1 MFKEHKILNHEYDC
15 EVDALYIKVKDYPN
29 PKAVPLTDNIVLDFT
44 KEGEIVGLEII
55 NTSHVLNTTVKSLEN
70 INSIDLIVK
79 VTEYQILVNA
89 IFTLPI
95 KDHDEFKIANATVV
109 NDSNIPFMDEKLAT
123 A

>member
-29 PKAVPLTDNIVLDFT
+29 PEAVPLTDNIVLDFT